1 MVGLEILV
9 NIQSGK
15 RQEFLQAVDMFC
27 SRQATDNTCTGCT
40 VFETV
45 GTPNQ
50 FFWMEQWADRRSL
63 DDYLKTERFRA
74 LLGAIEVLGE
84 LERMQV
90 VELKTHPD
98 LEQIQISLIG

>member
-27 SRQATDNTCTGCT
+27 NRQAIDNPGTGST
-40 VFETV
+40 VFEAV

-50 FFWMEQWADRRSL
+50 FFWLEQWTDRRSL
-63 DDYLKTERFRA
+63 DDYLKTERFKA

-90 VELKTHPD
+90 VELKALPD
-98 LEQIQISLIG
+98 L